1 MSFYINCAQDVKNTG
16 VKDLCQDL
24 GPIAGYMLCPY
35 NFEDTE
41 ANARLQATYEAAV
54 SAEKDARIYPFP
66 PALGMTDNSEE
77 TVYQDFALGRL
88 FVKDGKTILQ
98 FQHQSSRYKHEALK
112 SHTGRK
118 CSVVFYDQQGRMH
131 GVVGST
137 ASMFKAVNLSEL
149 TVEKIKM
156 NFFFVQCT
164 HTVVSMTF
172 ENPNEWETKPAV
184 LAGLTWN
191 PSSLQGLVDVELSL
205 VSGTGSTTGVT
216 IKAVGAKSGY
226 PFNGSMG
233 DFVIKN
239 AAGVT
244 QTISAVTSED
254 GNNVLTA
261 TMVAGTYTANMVDPA
276 DMVTKGFESTGSV
289 EFTVPA

>member
-41 ANARLQATYEAAV
+41 SNARLYATYEAAV

-156 NFFFVQCT
+156 NDGSGQGT

-205 VSGTGSTTGVT
+205 VTGSASTAGVT
-216 IKAVGAKSGY
+216 INAVGSKSGY
-226 PFNGSMG
+226 PFNGVLG
-233 DFVIKN
+233 DFVIKI

-244 QTISAVTSED
+244 QAISAVTSED

-261 TMVAGTYTANMVDPA
+261 TLVAGTYTANLLDPA
-276 DMVTKGFESTGSV
+276 DMVTKGFESIGSV
-289 EFTVPA
+289 EFTVTA

>member
-1 MSFYINCAQDVKNTG
+1 MSFYVDCQQAAKNTG

-118 CSVVFYDQQGRMH
+118 CSVIFYDQQGRMH

-156 NFFFVQCT
+156 NDGSGQGT

-184 LAGLTWN
+184 LAGLPWN

-205 VSGTGSTTGVT
+205 VAGSASTAGVT
-216 IKAVGAKSGY
+216 INAVGSKSGY
-226 PFNGSMG
+226 PFNGVLG

-244 QTISAVTSED
+244 QAISAVTSED

-261 TMVAGTYTANMVDPA
+261 TLVAGTYTANLLDPA
-276 DMVTKGFESTGSV
+276 DMVTKGFESIGSV
-289 EFTVPA
+289 EFTVTA

>member
-1 MSFYINCAQDVKNTG
+1 MSFYVSCSTHVANTG

-35 NFEDTE
+35 DYSITE
-41 ANARLQATYEAAV
+41 ANARLKATWDTAIL
-54 SAEKDARIYPFP
+54 AEKANRVYPFP
-66 PALGMTDNSEE
+66 PALGMTDNSEG

-98 FQHQSSRYKHEALK
+98 FSHQSSRYKHEALK

-118 CSVVFYDQQGRMH
+118 CSVVFFDQQGRIH

-156 NFFFVQCT
+156 NDGSSQGT

-184 LAGLTWN
+184 ISGLPWE
-191 PSSLQGLVDVELSL
+191 PSTLTGLIDVELSL
-205 VSGTGSTTGVT
+205 VGTATTSGMVV
-216 IKAVGAKSGY
+216 KAVGARSGY
-226 PFNGSMG
+226 PFNGVVG
-233 DFVIKN
+233 DFEVRN
-239 AAGVT
+239 SAGVIQSLT
-244 QTISAVTSED
+244 SVTADQGVHTI
-254 GNNVLTA
+254 TA
-261 TMVAGTYTANMVDPA
+261 TLLAGAYTVALKAPSQMT
-276 DMVTKGFESTGSV
+276 TKGYESIAPISV
-289 EFTVPA
+289 TVS

>member
-1 MSFYINCAQDVKNTG
+1 MSFYVDCQQAAKNTG

-35 NFEDTE
+35 NFEETE
-41 ANARLQATYEAAV
+41 TNARSLATWEAAV

-118 CSVVFYDQQGRMH
+118 CSVVFYDQQGRQH

-137 ASMFKAVNLSEL
+137 ASTFKAVNLSEL

-156 NFFFVQCT
+156 NDGSGQGT

-205 VSGTGSTTGVT
+205 VAGTGSVTGVT

-226 PFNGSMG
+226 PFNGVAG

-244 QTISAVTSED
+244 QAISAATSED

-261 TMVAGTYTANMVDPA
+261 TLVAGTYTANLADPA

>member
-1 MSFYINCAQDVKNTG
+1 MSFYVSCSTDVANTG

-35 NFEDTE
+35 DYSITE
-41 ANARLQATYEAAV
+41 ANARLKATWDTAIL
-54 SAEKDARIYPFP
+54 AEKANRVYPFP

-118 CSVVFYDQQGRMH
+118 CSVVFFDQQGRIH
-131 GVVGST
+131 GVVGNT
-137 ASMFKAVNLSEL
+137 ADSFKAVNLSEL

-156 NFFFVQCT
+156 NDGSGQGT

-205 VSGTGSTTGVT
+205 VTGSASTAGVT
-216 IKAVGAKSGY
+216 INAVGAKSGY

-261 TMVAGTYTANMVDPA
+261 TMVAGTYTANLADPA
-276 DMVTKGFESTGSV
+276 DMVTKGFESIGSV
-289 EFTVPA
+289 EFTVSA

>member
-118 CSVVFYDQQGRMH
+118 CSVIFYDQQGRMH

-137 ASMFKAVNLSEL
+137 ASIFKAVNLSEL

-156 NFFFVQCT
+156 NDGSGQGT

-172 ENPNEWETKPAV
+172 ENPSEWETKPAV

-205 VSGTGSTTGVT
+205 IAGTGSTTGVT
-216 IKAVGAKSGY
+216 INAVGAKSGY
-226 PFNGSMG
+226 PFNGALG
-233 DFVIKN
+233 DFVI
-239 AAGVT
+239 
-244 QTISAVTSED
+244 
-254 GNNVLTA
+254 
-261 TMVAGTYTANMVDPA
+261 
-276 DMVTKGFESTGSV
+276 
-289 EFTVPA
+289 